1 MIRRAFWVSAATI
14 AELLKDRTIAGVF
27 FVGVAMIFGGYVVA
41 EMAVVER
48 MKMFVDT
55 GVGAV
60 FVAGVFI
67 TLMAGSNLLG
77 REIRDKE
84 ILCTLSKPLPRPVW
98 VVGKTIG
105 LLVAVAVLIFSLAT
119 VLLIYLKFQT
129 NVWKPE
135 IFLAC
140 FFIYL
145 EMVIL
150 CNYIVLFSCVTTQ
163 YLSVFSGILILLAGG
178 MADDL
183 KIYWDSASPLAQG
196 MSRLLYYALPNLGA
210 YSPGPVLSG
219 SVSVPANLLFAMV
232 FSAAMYVIV
241 AVTLS
246 ALVIRKKELA

>member
-84 ILCTLSKPLPRPVW
+84 IL
-98 VVGKTIG
+98 
-105 LLVAVAVLIFSLAT
+105 
-119 VLLIYLKFQT
+119 
-129 NVWKPE
+129 
-135 IFLAC
+135 
-140 FFIYL
+140 
-145 EMVIL
+145 
-150 CNYIVLFSCVTTQ
+150 
-163 YLSVFSGILILLAGG
+163 
-178 MADDL
+178 
-183 KIYWDSASPLAQG
+183 
-196 MSRLLYYALPNLGA
+196 
-210 YSPGPVLSG
+210 
-219 SVSVPANLLFAMV
+219 
-232 FSAAMYVIV
+232 
-241 AVTLS
+241 
-246 ALVIRKKELA
+246 